1 MLDEHA
7 ANVAHRMA
15 KFFAVPTA
23 GTRHRRV
30 GAVISGTRNVHA
42 PIRPGAIV
50 REPRPEVDLPLHW
63 VGRDGAFMRIAL
75 DYDRRVPRPL
85 RSMVRG
91 PALSLV
97 SQLVGLAQ
105 LFALLWRHGPS
116 GATDAYFYLFNLGLL
131 PTQVGI
137 VGVLYPMLL
146 SQDRI
151 SRSGAVLVGRIAVAG
166 AVTATL
172 AGSLW
177 LGFAGRLPM
186 SLYALVAM
194 GALNAAFQARLF
206 HRAVLAEASGTPQ
219 WMAAVALPAN
229 ALATFVLL
237 APWPTSTAAATAMMG
252 ALVVGNGVFLV
263 YVTRQRLGAEVL
275 AALPTSRVSGH
286 HGPAWF
292 LTKSGVGYGGLM
304 VLQSLAVLLPPST
317 LTLLSLAIKLVGSVS
332 STFVNAVMPLL
343 VHQSTESPA
352 EGRRFIRV
360 LVVVLGVG
368 GLAASGVVTLVWPQQ
383 GAPSLVLAM
392 WLIAAAAAAVAQRMA
407 FRFLPPHASR
417 VTIVAV
423 PVVVALA
430 AVSSRS
436 SNFDLSVLLCAYAGV
451 DAATSFLLL
460 AALRDR
466 FMTIVSG
473 AVLVTLSAVWLV
485 GVM

>member
-1 MLDEHA
+1 MFPFTA
-7 ANVAHRMA
+7 STAT
-15 KFFAVPTA
+15 VP
-23 GTRHRRV
+23 
-30 GAVISGTRNVHA
+30 
-42 PIRPGAIV
+42 
-50 REPRPEVDLPLHW
+50 
-63 VGRDGAFMRIAL
+63 FMHVTL
-75 DYDRRVPRPL
+75 DYDRRVPRPS

-91 PALSLV
+91 PALSLA

-151 SRSGAVLVGRIAVAG
+151 SRPGAVLLGRITVAS
-166 AVTATL
+166 AITATI

-177 LGFAGRLPM
+177 LALAGRLPT
-186 SLYALVAM
+186 SLFALVAL

-229 ALATFVLL
+229 ALATLVLL
-237 APWPTSTAAATAMMG
+237 APWATSTAAATAMMG
-252 ALVVGNGVFLV
+252 ALVVGNGGFLMLLH
-263 YVTRQRLGAEVL
+263 RLRLGADVL
-275 AALPTSRVSGH
+275 AALPTSRSSDQ

-292 LTKSGVGYGGLM
+292 LTKAGVGYGGLM

-317 LTLLSLAIKLVGSVS
+317 LTLLSLSIKLVGSIS

-343 VHQSTESPA
+343 VHQSTHSPA
-352 EGRRFIRV
+352 EGRRFLRV
-360 LVVVLGVG
+360 LVIGLGVG
-368 GLAASGVVTLVWPQQ
+368 GLGVSGVAISVWPQH
-383 GAPSLVLAM
+383 GAAAMVLSL
-392 WLIAAAAAAVAQRMA
+392 WLIASASAAVAQRMA

-417 VTIVAV
+417 ATILAV

-430 AVSSRS
+430 SLSSRS
-436 SNFDLSVLLCAYAGV
+436 QEFDLSMLLCAYAGV
-451 DAATSFLLL
+451 DAATGFLLL
-460 AALRDR
+460 VALRDR
-466 FMTIVSG
+466 FMTVVTG
-473 AVLVTLSAVWLV
+473 AVLVTLCALWLV
-485 GVM
+485 RLL